1 MCFNAL
7 KFCINKDGLTYSGP
21 LALGHQVVRV
31 LSLADSTSP
40 FQVTE
45 LIRQGFQHFLCS
57 LWLLRSL
64 MIFCM
69 ISNNRFA
76 RNYTWLSRKRTV
88 FRSFFN
94 QYFCS
99 NTAISIYSCFLS
111 DPYPKMQTA
120 HFVNWQMPCRKSG
133 QVSSLD
139 MAHHLALL

>member
-88 FRSFFN
+88 FRSFL
-94 QYFCS
+94 
-99 NTAISIYSCFLS
+99 TSI
-111 DPYPKMQTA
+111 
-120 HFVNWQMPCRKSG
+120 FVVTLLLASIA
-133 QVSSLD
+133 VSLVT
-139 MAHHLALL
+139 LTQKCKLPILLTGRCHVGRVGK